1 MADLQQR
8 YNDKETV
15 TLLAKVPLFTSLKSA
30 YLSELASRIR
40 IRNYRRGEVIFHK
53 DDPGPTLY
61 IIKTGQVKIAT
72 YSSEGE
78 EVILSILTENEFFG
92 ELSLLDG
99 KPRSANVTAI
109 EPTQVLVLQQHDF
122 LDTIEKHPEI
132 AKQIMVALSERLRQ
146 TNRLLEDIVFLDLSG
161 RLCRR
166 LLELSEKHGRKTDKG
181 IEIDLRFT
189 QQDLA
194 DYVGASRV
202 AVNKLLGSFRDKGF
216 ISILSK
222 HIIIHRPEELK
233 KRIY

>member
-1 MADLQQR
+1 MQQR

-15 TLLAKVPLFTSLKSA
+15 SLLARVPLFTSLKPA
-30 YLSELASRIR
+30 YIAELASKVR
-40 IRNYRRGEVIFHK
+40 IRNYRRGEIIFHK

-61 IIKTGQVKIAT
+61 IIKTGQVKITT

-109 EPTQVLVLQQHDF
+109 ETTQVLVLQQHDF

>member
-1 MADLQQR
+1 LQQR
-8 YNDKETV
+8 YNDNETA
-15 TLLAKVPLFTSLKSA
+15 TLLAKVPLFASLKPA
-30 YLSELASRIR
+30 YVAELASKVKIR
-40 IRNYRRGEVIFHK
+40 SYRRGEVIFHK

-61 IIKTGQVKIAT
+61 IIKTGQVKITT

-78 EVILSILTENEFFG
+78 EVILSIMTENEFFG
-92 ELSLLDG
+92 EFSLLDG
-99 KPRSANVTAI
+99 KPRSANATAI
-109 EPTQVLVLQQHDF
+109 EATQVLVLQQHDF
-122 LDTIEKHPEI
+122 LETIEKHPEI
-132 AKQIMVALSERLRQ
+132 AREIMSALSERLRQ

-166 LLELSEKHGRKTDKG
+166 LLELSEKHGHKTDKG

-202 AVNKLLGSFRDKGF
+202 AVNKLLGSFQDKGL
-216 ISILSK
+216 ISIFSK
-222 HIIIHRPEELK
+222 RIVILRPDELR

>member
-1 MADLQQR
+1 MQQG
-8 YNDKETV
+8 YNEKETA
-15 TLLAKVPLFTSLKSA
+15 TLLAKVPIFTSLKPA
-30 YLSELASRIR
+30 YLSELASKVR

-53 DDPGPTLY
+53 DDPGPTLH
-61 IIKTGQVKIAT
+61 IIKTGKVKITT

-78 EVILSILTENEFFG
+78 EVILSIMTENELFG

-99 KPRSANVTAI
+99 KPRSANATAI
-109 EPTQVLVLQQHDF
+109 EATQVLVLQQHDF
-122 LDTIEKHPEI
+122 LDTMEKHPEI
-132 AKQIMVALSERLRQ
+132 AREIMAALSERLRQ
-146 TNRLLEDIVFLDLSG
+146 TNRLLEDVVFLDLSG

-202 AVNKLLGSFRDKGF
+202 AVNKLLNSFRQKGL
-216 ISILSK
+216 ISIFSK
-222 HIIIHRPEELK
+222 RIIIHRPEELR